1 MIRRSALHAMIVLAA
16 ALSLA
21 ASAPPPASGA
31 PGATP
36 ARGARASSPA
46 PPRPLAVGGRPTRGD
61 TVPADAEER
70 ERLIRRARQAQRDF
84 EDFRRARFPRTWG
97 RPVSEC
103 DEVIGRFCLWHDD
116 GGGGL
121 EPPEEPPEVGS
132 ARDRLVAALD
142 SVRSLLPDNGW
153 VTGQEVRYLLEAG
166 RPGEAREVAGAC
178 AAETWWCAALSGYV
192 EHRAG
197 RYEASEAAFDAALA
211 AMDGER
217 RCRWTDLSE
226 LLRGDLKDRY
236 EAAGCRGRGEL
247 QRRIWWLADPFRLVP
262 GNDRRS
268 EHFARNVLDRLDRDA
283 ASPSGVRWGED
294 LREVLLRYGW
304 PVGWRRDVSERF
316 RASSPPSA
324 GPSVVSYYPD
334 RARRFLPAPE
344 HAERPWR
351 IGPGDWDLE
360 PWHPRSEYAPDYVAR
375 FGRLTSRVTSFRR
388 GDSALVVA
396 AYRLEPPPPEGGGE
410 WPRGAVPDSLRI
422 EGWVRTGLFLSTG
435 PGGEER
441 RVTTRTGGREGTLI
455 LAAPRGPL
463 LLDLE
468 ALAPL
473 DSVAARLR
481 RGLMP
486 REGWEKVEGSPALSD
501 LLVAAPP
508 AATLEESVPEAAEHA
523 VAEARFEPGARVGL
537 YWEVYG
543 AGRRELRTAVTLREE
558 GGGLLRGIGKILGL
572 AGEREGVRA
581 EWTDVPSGAPVHA
594 RSLVVRLPPDLPE
607 GDYALRVE
615 VEPAGAEPLAVEE
628 RLRVEVPFR
637 EDERPSGR

>member
-1 MIRRSALHAMIVLAA
+1 MLQAMIRRTALHATMVPAA
-16 ALSLA
+16 ALALA
-21 ASAPPPASGA
+21 APAPLPESGA

-36 ARGARASSPA
+36 APDSGPSPA
-46 PPRPLAVGGRPTRGD
+46 APVAIPGRDPPAPGD
-61 TVPADAEER
+61 TVPGEAGER
-70 ERLIRRARQAQRDF
+70 ERLIRRARQAQGDF
-84 EDFRRARFPRTWG
+84 EEFRRARFPRTWG

-116 GGGGL
+116 GDGGL
-121 EPPEEPPEVGS
+121 EPPEESPEVRA
-132 ARDRLVAALD
+132 ARDRLVAVLD
-142 SVRSLLPDNGW
+142 SVRSLLPENGW

-166 RPGEAREVAGAC
+166 RPGEAREVAGTC
-178 AAETWWCAALSGYV
+178 AAEPWWCAALAGYV

-197 RYEASEAAFDAALA
+197 RYEAAEAAFDSALS

-236 EAAGCRGRGEL
+236 EETGCPGREEL

-304 PVGWRRDVSERF
+304 PIGWRRDVSERF
-316 RASSPPSA
+316 RASPLRSG
-324 GPSVVSYYPD
+324 GPAVVSYYSD

-344 HAERPWR
+344 HAERPWQ

-360 PWHPRSEYAPDYVAR
+360 PWHPRSEYAPDYVAH
-375 FGRLTSRVTSFRR
+375 FGRLTSRATSFRR

-396 AYRLEPPPPEGGGE
+396 AYRLEPPPPADGGE
-410 WPRGAVPDSLRI
+410 WPRGAIPDSLRV
-422 EGWVRTGLFLSTG
+422 EGWVRAGLFLSTG
-435 PGGEER
+435 PGGQER
-441 RVTTRTGGREGTLI
+441 RVTTRTSGREGTLI

-468 ALAPL
+468 VLSPL
-473 DSVAARLR
+473 DSVAARQR
-481 RGLMP
+481 RGLAP
-486 REGWEKVEGSPALSD
+486 GDGPGDGPPALSE

-508 AATLEESVPEAAEHA
+508 TATLGESVPEAAEHA

-558 GGGLLRGIGKILGL
+558 GGGLLQSIGKLLGL
-572 AGEREGVRA
+572 AGGGEGVRA
-581 EWTDVPSGAPVHA
+581 EWTDVPAGGAVHA
-594 RSLVVRLPPDLPE
+594 RSLVVRLPPDLPD
-607 GDYALRVE
+607 GDYALRVD
-615 VEPAGAEPLAVEE
+615 VEPAGAAPLSVEA
-628 RLRVEVPFR
+628 RLRVEAGPDR
-637 EDERPSGR
+637 R